1 MKPKI
6 ILICIAIVAIG
17 MAGIFFWISGT
28 NPNAHKSLANGGQLT
43 VAISPY
49 QDLAMLVSA
58 EPLGLTTKYGIQLN
72 LVTMAWED
80 ILPAVASAGKTVDVG
95 FGSLTEYLTKYSKLN
110 EGNPDPI
117 LFVQPLYVYKGGGF
131 VAFDSKI
138 KPLDAAA
145 LKDPQ
150 AVTDFLK
157 YRIGAQKQSI
167 YEMMVFTLAH
177 RVNVP
182 ISSLKLYDLPLNDG
196 LLALQSGSLDVS
208 SAGLTQVNEAQKR
221 NGRMVLSMEDGGFA
235 DVTGFIVRKS
245 VLEAKHAQIED
256 LIRIWFDCVNY
267 IMSDLKN
274 NSKNSLE
281 YLRRNAATKYS
292 FDEYASALSQEYL
305 PRSLSELQAGMIAP
319 GSKYEFYRLNREIAN
334 YLMDNKVISAQPPVS
349 RPLLSGQ

>member
-6 ILICIAIVAIG
+6 ILLCIAIIAIVVVVA
-17 MAGIFFWISGT
+17 FFWKSYTNKTTNGSSSSGDE
-28 NPNAHKSLANGGQLT
+28 LT

-49 QDLAMLVSA
+49 QDIAMLVNA
-58 EPLGLTTKYGIQLN
+58 EPLGLTTKYGVRLN
-72 LVTMAWED
+72 LITMAWED

-110 EGNPDPI
+110 EGNADPI
-117 LFVQPLYVYKGGGF
+117 LFVQPLYVYNGGGF
-131 VAFDSKI
+131 VALDPKI

-150 AVTDFLK
+150 AVRNFLN

-167 YEMMVFTLAH
+167 YEMMIFTLAH

-182 ISSLKLYDLPLNDG
+182 VSSLKVYDMPLNDG

-208 SAGLTQVNEAQKR
+208 AAGLTQVNEAEKR
-221 NGRMVLSMEDGGFA
+221 NGRMVLSMEDSGFA

-245 VLEAKHAQIED
+245 TLDAKRAQIEN

-267 IMSDLKN
+267 VMKDPQN
-274 NSKNSLE
+274 NSTNSLA
-281 YLRRNAATKYS
+281 YLRKNAATQYTYEEYS
-292 FDEYASALSQEYL
+292 NALSQEYF
-305 PRSLSELQAGMIAP
+305 PRSLADLQTGLLAP
-319 GSKYEFYRLNREIAN
+319 GSKYDFVRLSGEITD
-334 YLMDNKVISAQPPVS
+334 YLIENKIITSPPPVPT
-349 RPLLSGQ
+349 PLLSGR